1 MRYVPKG
8 LTRLGSRQLLKLQKN
23 APTIM
28 VVSGVVGFGVTAVLA
43 AKATRN
49 IDPIIEDHAKQ
60 RVGISENVLLDNRAE
75 QRQLVKLYA
84 NTTLELGKLYAPT
97 LVVGT
102 LSAGSV
108 LYGHRILKGRHL
120 ATMAAYTGLM
130 EQYKSYRERVAETLG
145 HELEREIHDGAVGKW
160 EEDPNHPGEYKMKAK
175 KLEEAQ
181 KGNYLRPFFDES
193 NDNWTTD
200 PTSNYLFLKGVQSH
214 MNRVLDIKGHV
225 FLFEV
230 YDALGIP
237 RTKETIVTGWLRDNS
252 NGDGYIDF
260 GFMTDK
266 SPEAAMFRNGAER
279 CVRLNF
285 NIDGVIWD
293 LI

>member
-1 MRYVPKG
+1 MRYVPNS
-8 LTRLGSRQLLKLQKN
+8 LSRLGHMQLLKLQKN
-23 APTIM
+23 SPTIM
-28 VVSGVVGFGVTAVLA
+28 VVAGVVGLGATAVLA

-49 IDPIIEDHAKQ
+49 IDPILNDHAKKRIAIAEDSQ
-60 RVGISENVLLDNRAE
+60 LEVRAE
-75 QRQLVKLYA
+75 QKQLVKLYT
-84 NTTLELGKLYAPT
+84 NTTFELGRLYAPT
-97 LVVGT
+97 IVVGT
-102 LSAGSV
+102 LSASSV
-108 LYGHRILKGRHL
+108 LYGHRILKGRHI

-130 EQYKSYRERVAETLG
+130 EQFQAYRMRVAETIG
-145 HELEREIHDGAVGKW
+145 EELERDIHHGAVGKW
-160 EEDPNHPGEYKMKAK
+160 EENPEHPGEYKLKPK
-175 KLEEAQ
+175 YIDSEPS
-181 KGNYLRPFFDES
+181 NYLRPFFDES

-237 RTKETIVTGWLRDNS
+237 RTKETIVTGWILNS
-252 NGDGYIDF
+252 ETGDGYIDF

-266 SPEAAMFRNGAER
+266 SPEATMFRNGAER
-279 CVRLNF
+279 TVRLNF